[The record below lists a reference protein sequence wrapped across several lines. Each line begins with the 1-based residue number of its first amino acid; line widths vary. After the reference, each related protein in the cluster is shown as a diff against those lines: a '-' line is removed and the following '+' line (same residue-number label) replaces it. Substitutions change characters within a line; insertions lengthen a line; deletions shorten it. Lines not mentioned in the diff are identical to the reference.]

1 MNQAILD
8 FVCTTLIDIGNKIK
22 EGKCELTDE
31 QASIVLGTV
40 GHIEMTKEEACQYI
54 NISRSRFDD
63 HVRAGIIPKGRK
75 KRNKTALIWY
85 KDELDIAIRQ
95 FPKSL
100 SR

>member
-8 FVCTTLIDIGNKIK
+8 FVGATLIDIGNKIK
-22 EGKCELTDE
+22 ERKCELTDE
-31 QASIVLGTV
+31 QASIILGTV

>member
-1 MNQAILD
+1 
-8 FVCTTLIDIGNKIK
+8 
-22 EGKCELTDE
+22 
-31 QASIVLGTV
+31 
-40 GHIEMTKEEACQYI
+40 MTKEEACQYI

>member
-8 FVCTTLIDIGNKIK
+8 FVGKQLIDIGNKIIK
-22 EGKCELTDE
+22 GECELTDE
-31 QASIVLGTV
+31 QAGIILGTV

-85 KDELDIAIRQ
+85 KDEIMCAVETE
-95 FPKSL
+95 
-100 SR
+100 